1 MQGVTW
7 RLGPK
12 AALGLLNSAHG
23 PSAHYRRRA
32 HPGEPAH
39 DHLDTP
45 ARAVEFLST
54 HDIPTPPEPPS
65 ERELDRLRTIR
76 STIRRLVDDTALD
89 LGVWRTT
96 VAGDVAAVR
105 FRLEPDGVLRADAA
119 GWDGIAA
126 DLLPAALALADER
139 QRMRRCGNPGCR
151 WAFVDRSRRGDR
163 RWCEAAVCGNRM
175 RVGRHRRRPAGD
187 EPGSGRGQPPR

>member
-7 RLGPK
+7 RLGPD

-23 PSAHYRRRA
+23 PSAHYGRRA

-54 HDIPTPPEPPS
+54 HDIPAPPGMPS
-65 ERELDRLRTIR
+65 EQQLDRLRTIR
-76 STIRRLVDDTALD
+76 SSIRALVDDAALD
-89 LGVWRTT
+89 LDTWRAA
-96 VAGDVAAVR
+96 VADDVAAVR
-105 FRLEPDGVLRADAA
+105 FRLEPDGTLHADAA
-119 GWDGIAA
+119 GWDAVAA
-126 DLLPAALALADER
+126 DLLPAALGLAHER
-139 QRMRRCGNPGCR
+139 HRMRRCGNPGCR